1 MILSSR
7 DQGKEVFSFKE
18 LCLTAAFGKLLSIN
32 LSFFFSNY
40 MLPEIAYPKVKYGQE
55 RLALQLLARGNH

>member
-32 LSFFFSNY
+32 LSFFSNY
-40 MLPEIAYPKVKYGQE
+40 MLPEIACPKVKYGQE
-55 RLALQLLARGNH
+55 RLAPQLLARGNH